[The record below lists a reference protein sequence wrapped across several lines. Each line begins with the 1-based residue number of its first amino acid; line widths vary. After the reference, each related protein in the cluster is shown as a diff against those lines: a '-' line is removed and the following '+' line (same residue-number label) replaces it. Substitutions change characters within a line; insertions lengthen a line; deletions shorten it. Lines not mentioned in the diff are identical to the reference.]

1 MTLILVAFVIVAAA
15 AVTFYL
21 DSKRENETE
30 TPAAKPKT
38 SKPKT
43 SKPKTSKP
51 KVGGDSTQN
60 TPNIDVQESV

>member
-21 DSKRENETE
+21 DSKEEKE
-30 TPAAKPKT
+30 AEAPATKPKT

-43 SKPKTSKP
+43 SKPKA
-51 KVGGDSTQN
+51 GGDSTQN